1 MLEELA
7 PRTAIAWPC
16 CFDQFV
22 LYDNWGMNPKFVALD
37 RDGTVIHHV
46 EHLQRAGDVRLLTGA
61 GAAVRRLNDLR
72 IPTYIVTNQSVIG
85 RGFITDE
92 ELTVIHERLTEL
104 LTEYGAHVDGIFYCP
119 HVREDNCHC
128 RKPRTGLLL
137 QAAKLASADP
147 SRGLV
152 IGDNPSDMLMAVAA
166 GARAIHVQT
175 GVIAKWANDFGIP
188 SVAGLA
194 DAVDLVID
202 GSCGDHRI

>member
-1 MLEELA
+1 VLEELA
-7 PRTAIAWPC
+7 PRTAIAWPG

-37 RDGTVIHHV
+37 RDGTIIHHV
-46 EHLQRAGDVRLLTGA
+46 EHLQRPEEVKLLKGA
-61 GAAVRRLNDLR
+61 GEAISCLNAMR

-85 RGFITDE
+85 RGFITRLELDE
-92 ELTVIHERLTEL
+92 IHFKLTEL
-104 LTEYGAHVDGIFYCP
+104 LASQNAHVDGIFYCP

-128 RKPRTGLLL
+128 RKPRTGLLI
-137 QAAKLASADP
+137 QAAELASADP

-175 GVIAKWANDFGIP
+175 GVIAKWPNDFGIP

-194 DAVDLVID
+194 DAVDLVTD